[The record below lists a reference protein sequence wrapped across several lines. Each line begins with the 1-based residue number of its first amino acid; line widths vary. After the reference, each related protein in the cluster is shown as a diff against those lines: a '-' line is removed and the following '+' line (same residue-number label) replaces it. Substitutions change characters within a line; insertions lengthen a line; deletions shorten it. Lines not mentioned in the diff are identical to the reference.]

1 MKHLLFETAGTT
13 TMKFTQQSCG
23 RCSGYMEPEMC
34 MDLESDSGY
43 STCWVLRCLQCGD
56 MVDETILQHR
66 SLSNQELELRQYHA
80 GHTPGPSPTP
90 VGSVI
95 QRPARDSSR
104 IIQCME

>member
-1 MKHLLFETAGTT
+1 MKHRLFGTAGATT
-13 TMKFTQQSCG
+13 TPFHQQSCG
-23 RCSGYMEPEMC
+23 RCNGHMEQEMC

-80 GHTPGPSPTP
+80 GNTPGPRLRLLE
-90 VGSVI
+90 V
-95 QRPARDSSR
+95 
-104 IIQCME
+104 